1 MHRDDSLEKILMLG
15 KIEGR
20 RRRGRQRMRW
30 LDGITN
36 SMGMSLSKLREMVK
50 NREAWCAAVHGVTK
64 SRTRLSDW
72 TTTTTITFQGIPS
85 GSVLNN
91 LPANARD
98 AGDSD
103 LILGSGRSSGILKS
117 SLSSAQ
123 SLSHVR
129 LFVTPWTAAHQASLF
144 FTISPSLLKLMSIE
158 SVMPSNHLIFCSPF
172 SSCFQYSPASGSFPM
187 TQLFTSGGPKYWSFS
202 RISCF
207 SGIPL
212 PCLWSNKCW

>member
-36 SMGMSLSKLREMVK
+36 SMGMSLSKLQEMVK
-50 NREAWCAAVHGVTK
+50 YREAWCAAVYGVTK

-72 TTTTTITFQGIPS
+72 TTTTITFQGIPS

-103 LILGSGRSSGILKS
+103 LILGSGRSSGIG
-117 SLSSAQ
+117 
-123 SLSHVR
+123 
-129 LFVTPWTAAHQASLF
+129 
-144 FTISPSLLKLMSIE
+144 
-158 SVMPSNHLIFCSPF
+158 NGNLI
-172 SSCFQYSPASGSFPM
+172 QYSCLESSMYWGGWQAVVPWVTKSWM
-187 TQLFTSGGPKYWSFS
+187 QLNTQTHTYTHLF
-202 RISCF
+202 RIKKSKTE
-207 SGIPL
+207 SNL
-212 PCLWSNKCW
+212 QCLGKLHTFL